1 MGKASNLRERAKQHW
16 SDKEENEGLKK
27 HIKCNYIMK
36 FSSAEV
42 GKESDRDGIEAYL
55 YLKYKPIYNDQKPQ
69 ADPIPVNTPEVRG
82 AED

>member
-1 MGKASNLRERAKQHW
+1 VGKASNLRERAKQYW
-16 SDKEENEGLKK
+16 SDEEENEGLKK
-27 HIKCNYIMK
+27 HIKCNDIMK

-42 GKESDRDGIEAYL
+42 GKESDRDGIEAYR
-55 YLKYKPIYNDQKPQ
+55 YLKYNTSDNGQEPQ